1 MAKEDKG
8 KVKMTVI
15 HFETESDNATLQEN
29 IRAIAGTLA
38 RALAPQQRVPAA
50 TVQLA
55 ALNQNAAVTPEE
67 EQQVDGSD
75 DDVVIGGTGSSGVK
89 KQNGARRLRT
99 PQPVE
104 VDLTSAPMPLKEFI
118 KEKSPEG
125 ENKKYL
131 AIMYWF
137 KKYKS
142 IESVTMDHAYTGYR
156 HMGWQ
161 VPADAGQPFRNMKT
175 KQYGWVGSSGK
186 GTFTINHLGENQVE
200 KMGKPITK

>member
-1 MAKEDKG
+1 MGKEDKG
-8 KVKMTVI
+8 KVRMTVI

-38 RALAPQQRVPAA
+38 RALAPQQRVPAT
-50 TVQLA
+50 TVQLSSP
-55 ALNQNAAVTPEE
+55 NQNVAVTAEE
-67 EQQVDGSD
+67 DQQADVLDDG
-75 DDVVIGGTGSSGVK
+75 VIERTSLSGVK
-89 KQNGARRLRT
+89 KQNGVRYRRT

-104 VDLTSAPMPLKEFI
+104 VDLSKAPMPLKEFI
-118 KEKSPEG
+118 EEKNPEG
-125 ENKKYL
+125 ENKRYL

-137 KKYKS
+137 KKYRS

-161 VPADAGQPFRNMKT
+161 VPADAGQPFRNMKS

-186 GTFTINHLGENQVE
+186 GAFTINHLGENQVE
-200 KMGKPITK
+200 KMGKSIAK